1 MHPSLPPESRGA
13 RTRAAVHL
21 AVAAPRGARERRP
34 QRRPGAGDICA
45 GLAVGATCRGRGA
58 EERSPRWG
66 LVSGACEPRSEG
78 RSAVHAARV
87 GTSGGAAPRHGES
100 AKLRV
105 GRGVTQAVL
114 RDTWS
119 QSRQQDGLGRQRGR
133 QDGLGRQLE
142 GGGGSGQRRAR
153 SGEGT

>member
-1 MHPSLPPESRGA
+1 M
-13 RTRAAVHL
+13 
-21 AVAAPRGARERRP
+21 AAPRGARERRP
-34 QRRPGAGDICA
+34 RRRPGAGDICA
-45 GLAVGATCRGRGA
+45 GLAVGATCRGHGA

-119 QSRQQDGLGRQRGR
+119 QSRE